1 MSKTMIKD
9 QVVGLIDD
17 HMEDGKKATLET
29 KILSDTTM
37 DSVKVMDFILELEDE
52 FDMTIPLNRLAEV
65 ETVGDLV
72 YEIEKLYQAK

>member
-1 MSKTMIKD
+1 MIKD